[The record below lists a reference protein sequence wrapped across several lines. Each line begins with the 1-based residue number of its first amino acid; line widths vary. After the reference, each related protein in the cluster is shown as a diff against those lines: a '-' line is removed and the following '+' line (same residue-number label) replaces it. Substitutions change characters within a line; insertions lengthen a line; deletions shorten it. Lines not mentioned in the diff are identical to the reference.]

1 MQVDARNDADFT
13 VHTSFMLSFR

>member
-13 VHTSFMLSFR
+13 VHTSFMLSFT